1 MPRYLFPLLSLVLPS
16 VCRSMARC
24 TYKITCLYFDA
35 TLIPSVRV
43 RQRYIIDIDVITI
56 FRMELAESPRD
67 PTCPNVSQRS
77 PLMQTRNCT
86 CRNSFARSFA
96 PRFLVLIH
104 RIALTLPHRRKFRKR
119 VASVFCFAFLRRVD
133 ALRNVTTFVEY
144 LKINRGEWRDILLVK
159 NSKSAKRVLCT
170 DFWRPGCLPTVAISR
185 KIFVALCVPSH
196 LAQISPQRISFRDE
210 CEFPRSLVPALFSR
224 LYSVSMSYPRLV
236 FLILLGF
243 SRLSDS
249 PIVSRI
255 GTNDRMKCFR

>member
-1 MPRYLFPLLSLVLPS
+1 
-16 VCRSMARC
+16 MARC
-24 TYKITCLYFDA
+24 TYKITRLYFDA

-159 NSKSAKRVLCT
+159 NSNFRKKFQVRETSSLHGLLASRMPTYGCNFAENLCRPVCPFPSRANISTKDFVSRRMRVSSFTRPCSLFTTIFGIYVLPETGISHPPRVFSFKR
-170 DFWRPGCLPTVAISR
+170 F
-185 KIFVALCVPSH
+185 
-196 LAQISPQRISFRDE
+196 
-210 CEFPRSLVPALFSR
+210 
-224 LYSVSMSYPRLV
+224 
-236 FLILLGF
+236 
-243 SRLSDS
+243 SDS
-249 PIVSRI
+249 FTYRYERPNEMLPLI
-255 GTNDRMKCFR
+255 

>member
-96 PRFLVLIH
+96 PSFPRPDPSNRAYPSASSKIPKARCIRFLFRVSAPRRRASKRNYVC
-104 RIALTLPHRRKFRKR
+104 RIFE
-119 VASVFCFAFLRRVD
+119 
-133 ALRNVTTFVEY
+133 N
-144 LKINRGEWRDILLVK
+144 
-159 NSKSAKRVLCT
+159 
-170 DFWRPGCLPTVAISR
+170 
-185 KIFVALCVPSH
+185 
-196 LAQISPQRISFRDE
+196 
-210 CEFPRSLVPALFSR
+210 
-224 LYSVSMSYPRLV
+224 
-236 FLILLGF
+236 
-243 SRLSDS
+243 
-249 PIVSRI
+249 
-255 GTNDRMKCFR
+255 